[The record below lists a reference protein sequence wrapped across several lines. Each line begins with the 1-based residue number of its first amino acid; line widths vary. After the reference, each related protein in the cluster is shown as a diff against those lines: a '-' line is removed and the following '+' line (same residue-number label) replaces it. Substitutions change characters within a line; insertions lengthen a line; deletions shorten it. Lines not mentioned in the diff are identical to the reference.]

1 VRNQPSADRIEEVAF
16 GFKASQVLF
25 AALDFG
31 LFSELANGP
40 LDAEAIRERLRLHP
54 RSIRDFL
61 DALVALR
68 LLERKD
74 GLYSNTPEADF
85 YLNHTKPTYIG
96 NFFTMWAA
104 RLYGFYGSLAE
115 ALRTGKPQNEIKR
128 GEDLFSALYSNPEKL
143 RLFLRSMTGH
153 SLPAAMAIADRFPWQ
168 KYKTFLDVGTAE
180 GCLPVRI
187 ALSHLHLT
195 GEGFDLPAVQPFFEQ
210 YVGSFGLRDRIR
222 FSPCDFFKDPL
233 PSADVIV
240 MGMIL
245 HDWSAE
251 EKLQLLRK
259 AYAAL
264 HSGGALIVYEHLI
277 DDGRRKNIAGL
288 LMSLTMLIETQG
300 GSDYTGA
307 DCRRWMSEVGFRES
321 YVEQLTG
328 IESMVV
334 GIK

>member
-1 VRNQPSADRIEEVAF
+1 MRNQPSADRIEEVAF

-143 RLFLRSMTGH
+143 RLFLR
-153 SLPAAMAIADRFPWQ
+153 
-168 KYKTFLDVGTAE
+168 
-180 GCLPVRI
+180 
-187 ALSHLHLT
+187 
-195 GEGFDLPAVQPFFEQ
+195 
-210 YVGSFGLRDRIR
+210 
-222 FSPCDFFKDPL
+222 
-233 PSADVIV
+233 
-240 MGMIL
+240 
-245 HDWSAE
+245 
-251 EKLQLLRK
+251 
-259 AYAAL
+259 
-264 HSGGALIVYEHLI
+264 
-277 DDGRRKNIAGL
+277 
-288 LMSLTMLIETQG
+288 
-300 GSDYTGA
+300 
-307 DCRRWMSEVGFRES
+307 
-321 YVEQLTG
+321 
-328 IESMVV
+328 
-334 GIK
+334 